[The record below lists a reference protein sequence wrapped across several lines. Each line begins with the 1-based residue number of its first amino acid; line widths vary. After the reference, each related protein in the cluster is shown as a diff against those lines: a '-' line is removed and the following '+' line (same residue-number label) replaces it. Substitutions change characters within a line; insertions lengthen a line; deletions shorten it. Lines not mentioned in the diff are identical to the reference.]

1 MGVLMMKYR
10 FYGDL
15 LQLVKYELTVTNK
28 IDYPDET
35 TAETTETLTA
45 CTDSERDELL
55 QRYPTAT
62 VTTVDNTG
70 YEWLDGMQFTQEQ
83 LQNGELEQAI
93 EMGETAYNEMKNA
106 PSQDEINAMLMLQI
120 AELKAGVG
128 GE

>member
-1 MGVLMMKYR
+1 MMKYR

-55 QRYPTAT
+55 QHYPTAT

-83 LQNGELEQAI
+83 LADGELEQAI
-93 EMGETAYNEMKNA
+93 EMGETAYNELKNA
-106 PSQDEINAMLMLQI
+106 PTQDEINAMLLLKI
-120 AELKAGVG
+120 AELKAGVD

>member
-1 MGVLMMKYR
+1 MKYR

-28 IDYPDET
+28 IDYPDGT

-45 CTDSERDELL
+45 VTDTERDELL